1 MHPPL
6 TQQAL
11 LLAGWLLWPL
21 LALVLW
27 QLWRRRGRSAWGWL
41 LLGAL
46 LVLTWARFVEPQR
59 IVLRQTTLHGT
70 GVRADLALVSDLH
83 LGAYKDT
90 AFLRRLAAR
99 LEALPVEAV
108 LVAGDLTDA
117 PPARDQASLQAL
129 LAPLGRLRHPVYAVL
144 GNHDQQRPGP
154 DIDRPLRAALGAL
167 GVQVIEGRRVPM
179 RGGWVLAGLGDRWAG
194 KDDPRF
200 LPTPAPQPTVVL
212 AHNPD
217 SAVRLSP
224 TQAQLLLAGHTHG
237 GQLRIPWLYRR
248 VIPSAYGFDRGEQW
262 LATAHGRVR
271 VFTTTGTGETGL
283 PLRLF
288 DPPAIDLLHLRP

>member
-1 MHPPL
+1 MHAPL
-6 TQQAL
+6 IPQAL
-11 LLAGWLLWPL
+11 RLAGWLLWPL
-21 LALVLW
+21 LALALW
-27 QLWRRRGRSAWGWL
+27 HLWRRRGRSGLGWL

-46 LVLTWARFVEPQR
+46 LVLAWAWFVEPQR

-70 GVRADLALVSDLH
+70 GLRADVALVSDLH

-90 AFLRRLAAR
+90 AFLRRLVAR
-99 LEALPVEAV
+99 LDALPVDAV
-108 LVAGDLTDA
+108 LVAGDLTYA
-117 PPARDQASLQAL
+117 PSDRDQAGLQAL
-129 LAPLGRLRHPVYAVL
+129 LAPLGGIRHPVYAVL
-144 GNHDQQRPGP
+144 GNHDQQHPGP
-154 DIDRPLRAALGAL
+154 DIDRPLRAALAAL

-179 RGGWVLAGLGDRWAG
+179 RGGWMLAGLGDRWAG

-200 LPTPAPQPTVVL
+200 LPVPAPLPTLVL

-217 SAVRLSP
+217 SASRLSP
-224 TQAQLLLAGHTHG
+224 AQARLLLAGHTHG

-248 VIPSAYGFDRGEQW
+248 VLPSAYGFDRGEQW
-262 LATAHGRVR
+262 LTTPRGRVR